1 MRKLYNLDG
10 IPGIKNGRLTVLVSK
25 FWFSPCQLYLDN
37 QSLSLKDGRYY
48 IQNEQGETVVIKLKR
63 IGFDLIPQV
72 SVNEHKAEPMLDKP
86 FSVFDNLWVALP
98 FWALSLSF
106 TLGAMI
112 IVFISFYFNCMFIR
126 KYISDSYRYLFAF
139 IPTFFA
145 FVILIKISEF
155 IHSIH

>member
-10 IPGIKNGRLTVLVSK
+10 IPGIKNGRLTVFVSK
-25 FWFSPCQLYLDN
+25 IWFSPCQLYLDN

-72 SVNEHKAEPMLDKP
+72 SVNENKAEPMLDKP

-112 IVFISFYFNCMFIR
+112 IVFMSFYFNCMFIR